1 MQDTEKTISD
11 HGYTDDYGPNVA
23 LILKHATRVVRGKV
37 PLQVRRELQA
47 AVKAGVLGRLAKDG
61 LKPEIYFH
69 PSHLHGAVARQ
80 KAEAAYT
87 TDCIAR
93 ANGIVLHVRSVEERV
108 AEAMAELTA

>member
-1 MQDTEKTISD
+1 MSTTTTKHVSPG
-11 HGYTDDYGPNVA
+11 GYSDDYGPNVA

-37 PLQVRRELQA
+37 PMQVRRELQA

-80 KAEAAYT
+80 KAEAAYSI
-87 TDCIAR
+87 DCIAM
-93 ANGIVLHVRSVEERV
+93 ANGIVLVVKSVEERV
-108 AEAMAELTA
+108 AEAMASLA